1 MESKYLLILGILAV
15 LFLAP
20 SLQEHINEE
29 YCSVCDI
36 LVLKTA
42 WKEHLK
48 ADEKRYAQ

>member
-1 MESKYLLILGILAV
+1 MFGNGTARNK
-15 LFLAP
+15 
-20 SLQEHINEE
+20 QEHINEE
-29 YCSVCDI
+29 YYSVCDI